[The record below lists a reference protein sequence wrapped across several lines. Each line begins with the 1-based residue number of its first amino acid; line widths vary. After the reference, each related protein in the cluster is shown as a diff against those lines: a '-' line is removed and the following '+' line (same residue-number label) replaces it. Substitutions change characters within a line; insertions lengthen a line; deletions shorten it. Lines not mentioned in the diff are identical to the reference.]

1 MAEILAPA
9 RLDISAE
16 YKRGFEGMVDQPV
29 TLDELLQAREDLIRE
44 IVGQMPEQHRR
55 FLISVKRGEP
65 DWILLGLPGAKD
77 LLAVRWKHENLA
89 WLSADKRAQLPKG
102 LNALLG
108 TQES

>member
-1 MAEILAPA
+1 MVLNDN
-9 RLDISAE
+9 RL
-16 YKRGFEGMVDQPV
+16 
-29 TLDELLQAREDLIRE
+29 REDLIRE
-44 IVGQMPEQHRR
+44 IFGQMPEEHRR
-55 FLISVKRGEP
+55 LLISLKRGEP

-89 WLSADKRAQLPKG
+89 RLSADKRAQLPTG